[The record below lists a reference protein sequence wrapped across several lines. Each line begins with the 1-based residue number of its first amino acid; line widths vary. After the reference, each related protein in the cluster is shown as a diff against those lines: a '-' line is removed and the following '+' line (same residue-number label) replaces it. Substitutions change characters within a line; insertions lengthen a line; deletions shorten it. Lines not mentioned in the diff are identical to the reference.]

1 MKIVLLFILSFS
13 VINLFA
19 QDKTAEKFAA
29 IITPADLKTKLSVI
43 ASAQMEGRETATEG
57 QRRAA
62 SYIEDY
68 FKKLKL
74 LPGDS
79 GKYQMA
85 FPVWQDSITSASFN
99 VNSKSFSLGDDF
111 APAGNSIP
119 SGSWQIK
126 NIVFIFTQ

>member
-1 MKIVLLFILSFS
+1 MKIAIVFLLSFS
-13 VINLFA
+13 VITVFA

-29 IITPADLKTKLSVI
+29 TITPADLKSKLSVI

-62 SYIEDY
+62 AYIENY

-79 GKYQMA
+79 G
-85 FPVWQDSITSASFN
+85 
-99 VNSKSFSLGDDF
+99 
-111 APAGNSIP
+111 
-119 SGSWQIK
+119 
-126 NIVFIFTQ
+126 